1 MNREFL
7 LEAVLGITIGLI
19 LAIVAVYRT
28 RGPVKPGSLRRAG
41 MAAVLV
47 YVVIAA
53 PILVQTGLIWWGLLV
68 LLVLAAL
75 PVVGMLAARGR
86 SSEHGAA
93 GQWARLLVGVG
104 LCAAMLIAAGQTLS
118 LVSLLDPR
126 MLVVVIAVVTGL
138 LVAQDAL
145 AASGRIGSLA
155 MWLMIVPVLICLA
168 LGFLLGDAG
177 QTVSPIIEVTG
188 PSPWTILALAA
199 GFVVLGWADAGLA
212 ASHQQGGWSPVR
224 VLGGA
229 FAIVVLIAVGLL
241 MFFGGAIWA
250 PSMQFFVVPANIN
263 AVPGLAGALFAV
275 LTVLFAALVAAQLGG
290 MSAGEAPTRW
300 LAIGATAAVVLALLD
315 PGLEWVVTASALA
328 AASLVARFSRGTS
341 VGLVLAALAAAGLTL
356 TGHMD
361 FSWQFL
367 AAVLTVLVVS
377 ALSGKSAGDRSPEP
391 VATA

>member
-290 MSAGEAPTRW
+290 MSAGETPTRW

-361 FSWQFL
+361 FGWQFL

>member
-290 MSAGEAPTRW
+290 MSAGETPTRW

>member
-7 LEAVLGITIGLI
+7 LEAVLGITIGLL

-28 RGPVKPGSLRRAG
+28 RGPVKAGSLRRAG

-53 PILVQTGLIWWGLLV
+53 PILVQTGLTWWGLLV

-75 PVVGMLAARGR
+75 PVVGMLAAKGR
-86 SSEHGAA
+86 SSEQGVA

-168 LGFLLGDAG
+168 LGFLLGDPG
-177 QTVSPIIEVTG
+177 QAVSPIIEVTG
-188 PSPWTILALAA
+188 PSPWTILALAV
-199 GFVVLGWADAGLA
+199 GFLVLGWADAGLA
-212 ASHQQGGWSPVR
+212 ASHQRGGWSPVR

-229 FAIVVLIAVGLL
+229 FAIVILIAVGLL
-241 MFFGGAIWA
+241 MFFGGAILA

-263 AVPGLAGALFAV
+263 AVPGLAAALFAV
-275 LTVLFAALVAAQLGG
+275 LTVLFTALVAAQLGG
-290 MSAGEAPTRW
+290 MRTGGAPTRW

-328 AASLVARFSRGTS
+328 AASLVARSNRGTS
-341 VGLVLAALAAAGLTL
+341 VGLVVAALAAAVLTL

-361 FSWQFL
+361 FGWQFL
-367 AAVLTVLVVS
+367 AATLVVLGVS